1 MGYAIRDHMRESLIL
16 DSLQVAI
23 EGHRPK
29 TGLIIHTDNGS
40 QYTGSAFIEMT
51 RNNQYITSNSR
62 KGNPYDNA
70 VMESFYK
77 SLKREVLDKARFQT
91 KAKAQIEL
99 LSYLEN
105 YYNLKRYH
113 SSFIVSNF
121 LSALPPS

>member
-1 MGYAIRDHMRESLIL
+1 MGYAIREHMRESLVL
-16 DSLQVAI
+16 DSLQAAI
-23 EGHRPK
+23 DGHQPK
-29 TGLIIHTDNGS
+29 TGIHTDNGS

-62 KGNPYDNA
+62 KGNSYDNA

-77 SLKREVLDKARFQT
+77 SLKREVLDKARFQM

-113 SSFIVSNF
+113 SSLGYMTLHKF
-121 LSALPPS
+121 ALENS